1 MNGRQTLA
9 GLLTVIAVVL
19 GLAGGVAWYVDDQVL
34 TREPFAQRALD
45 ALDREP
51 VRAAVAD
58 EVAARVA
65 DSVPLELVSR
75 AQLRRVADRVVTT
88 RAFRRAFRARAL
100 EAHDAL
106 LADGRGTTA
115 LTLGD
120 LTGAFDAIDPR
131 LAPLLG
137 DGSGQQL
144 LRLRD
149 DELGA
154 ACSLDGA
161 IELLAR
167 VGPPLAALALLAA
180 LLLSP
185 RRLAVVRIAAI
196 GSVISGA
203 LVLAG
208 LSVGR
213 SLLLDRAEA
222 GAGVSVAQAREA
234 LGAVWDVYMDG
245 LRPWALGAIAVG
257 LVLTALTLLPAAFG
271 RRERV

>member
-58 EVAARVA
+58 EIAARVA

-88 RAFRRAFRARAL
+88 RAFRRAFRTRAL
-100 EAHDAL
+100 QAHDAL
-106 LADGRGTTA
+106 FADGRGTTT

-137 DGSGQQL
+137 DGGGQEL

-154 ACSLDGA
+154 AGSLDGA

-185 RRLAVVRIAAI
+185 RRLAVVRIAAL
-196 GSVISGA
+196 GSVVSGA

-222 GAGVSVAQAREA
+222 GAGVSLAQARDA
-234 LGAVWDVYMDG
+234 LGAVWDVYMDD

-271 RRERV
+271 RREQV